1 MRVFLTARAPLSR
14 TWVTGSSIVS
24 TSMAACGAVSSAC
37 RWEADG
43 RTGRCSING
52 WTADATKFPPPSDFL
67 VVSRRGH
74 WQQPIQ
80 GPAGAIDSAGAAQ
93 KILDNR
99 AGVPPTP
106 PSRRRTLLCAP
117 ARTYI
122 YLLAAVSTPDSRL
135 RPFSTRILSVTTGR
149 RSSTSPWRRSRS
161 ASRQAATARCL
172 SRSPIRTAPPQRCRT
187 SPSSPKPPPS
197 TS

>member
-1 MRVFLTARAPLSR
+1 MRAGGKRMDGRADVQSMAGRQMQQNFHRPGTFWWYR
-14 TWVTGSSIVS
+14 GAAIGSSPS
-24 TSMAACGAVSSAC
+24 RDPPAL
-37 RWEADG
+37 
-43 RTGRCSING
+43 SI
-52 WTADATKFPPPSDFL
+52 A
-67 VVSRRGH
+67 
-74 WQQPIQ
+74 Q
-80 GPAGAIDSAGAAQ
+80 GAAQ

-122 YLLAAVSTPDSRL
+122 YLLAAVSAPDSRL